1 MKLITTIKH
10 IEMITDEQI
19 TAKAMDCLLIEET
32 AKWVRDQMVTEI
44 SFILID
50 CYMLGEVCKH
60 NKKVLIPVEK
70 MLDLFKRKGYE
81 PELPF

>member
-1 MKLITTIKH
+1 
-10 IEMITDEQI
+10 MITDEQI

>member
-1 MKLITTIKH
+1 
-10 IEMITDEQI
+10 MITDEQI
-19 TAKAMDCLLIEET
+19 TAKAMDCLLIIDT
-32 AKWVRDQMVTEI
+32 GKWVRDQMATEI
-44 SFILID
+44 SNILID

-70 MLDLFKRKGYE
+70 MLELFKRRGYE